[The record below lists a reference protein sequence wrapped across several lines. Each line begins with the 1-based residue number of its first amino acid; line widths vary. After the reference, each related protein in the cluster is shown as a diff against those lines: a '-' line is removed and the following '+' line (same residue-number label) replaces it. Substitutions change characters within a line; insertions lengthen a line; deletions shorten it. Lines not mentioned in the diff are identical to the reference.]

1 MRRAQVLGL
10 VALAGAAMTLT
21 ACEKPPPGV
30 SVFSGPAS
38 VRSEALCWAF
48 ESDQLTPGECAQEI
62 LQGQPTGGIQNL
74 SVTPGDTVGV
84 SVDPVVAESGWT
96 ISIGGQK
103 LIETPLTTTYFRFTL
118 PDLPSQLGTEQLP
131 MQIIAGQNTKI
142 RGVWIVGLQPN
153 AG

>member
-1 MRRAQVLGL
+1 MRRAHVFGL
-10 VALAGAAMTLT
+10 VALAGAAMSLT

-30 SVFSGPAS
+30 SVFSGTTS

-62 LQGQPTGGIQNL
+62 LQGQSPPDAQNL
-74 SVTPGDTVGV
+74 TVTPGNTVGI
-84 SVDPVVAESGWT
+84 SVDPAIAESGWT

-131 MQIIAGQNTKI
+131 LQIIAGQNTKI
-142 RGVWIVGLQPN
+142 RGVWIVGLQP
-153 AG
+153 GTE